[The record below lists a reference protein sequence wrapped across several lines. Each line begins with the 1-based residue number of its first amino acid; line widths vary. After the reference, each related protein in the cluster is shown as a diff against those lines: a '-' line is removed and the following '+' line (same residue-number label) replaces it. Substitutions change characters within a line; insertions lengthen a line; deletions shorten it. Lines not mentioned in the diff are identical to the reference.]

1 MQLRCGSR
9 RGLWPPDGTRR
20 GSAPAALPEAPF
32 PPPERFPVSFTRR
45 GCPAAHLKFRLSKTR
60 GKSPFEHSGRAGEA
74 YIRGN
79 GACNK
84 AAPLLGLCSPRGRSR
99 RGTAVGSPPPPLP
112 QKAAAGSLQQPYGIA
127 PEGLSGF
134 CFFQTASRVCV
145 GGGGVETPPARVL
158 GPGQPEGSEVLSG
171 YKAGFQFCLDWM
183 RKGGGGEL
191 CF

>member
-99 RGTAVGSPPPPLP
+99 RGTAVGSPPPPP
-112 QKAAAGSLQQPYGIA
+112 AKGRRRQPAAALRHRPRRSERVLFLPD
-127 PEGLSGF
+127 GL
-134 CFFQTASRVCV
+134 ARVC
-145 GGGGVETPPARVL
+145 GGGGGRDTPSTRAR
-158 GPGQPEGSEVLSG
+158 PGAARGIRSVVRL
-171 YKAGFQFCLDWM
+171 
-183 RKGGGGEL
+183 
-191 CF
+191 